1 MKKLLSLIGALLLW
15 QSVAVAQNY
24 LHITSGDSTKIV
36 RMAELDSV
44 TVRDAEF
51 YDPKYLCEG
60 TYSDSFFTGVPQTV
74 SVYVQGN
81 QYIAK
86 GALVGND
93 LTIDCN
99 PTTGACVVKEQF
111 SGYNHP
117 TYGIIRV
124 YGNGIY
130 EASAQ
135 LFTLELNYI
144 VDAGTFGSYI
154 ETLQLGNSTRATAN
168 NHKEATRA
176 TQFKQL
182 GAIKLA
188 SPRRT
193 TLQEGKV
200 SNMQLQPMTTREI
213 TEKE

>member
-1 MKKLLSLIGALLLW
+1 MKKLFSLIGALLLW
-15 QSVAVAQNY
+15 QSMAVAQNF

-51 YDPKYLCEG
+51 YTPKYLCEG
-60 TYSDSFFTGVPQTV
+60 TYSDFFFTGTPQTV
-74 SVYVQGN
+74 SVYVYGS

-99 PTTGACVVKEQF
+99 PTTGACVVKEQY

-124 YGNGIY
+124 YGSGIY
-130 EASAQ
+130 DASAQ

-154 ETLQLGNSTRATAN
+154 ETLQLGHSTRTAAPAR
-168 NHKEATRA
+168 KARTVEPVVPKAA
-176 TQFKQL
+176 KQL
-182 GAIKLA
+182 KPMKAPQKQDTEAAKVRVQQLMPVPADKTIK
-188 SPRRT
+188 
-193 TLQEGKV
+193 
-200 SNMQLQPMTTREI
+200 
-213 TEKE
+213 